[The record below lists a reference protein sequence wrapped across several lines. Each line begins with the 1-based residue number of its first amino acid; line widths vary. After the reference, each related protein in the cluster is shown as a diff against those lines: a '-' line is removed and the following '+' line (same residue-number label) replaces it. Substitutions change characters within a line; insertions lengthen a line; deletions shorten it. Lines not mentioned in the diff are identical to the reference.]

1 MNHNYQRVWTAEIG
15 ENLACVREPFNV
27 RDSSSVAVIKS
38 SITVPRKLSVCYVR
52 IAIV

>member
-1 MNHNYQRVWTAEIG
+1 MNHNYQSVWTAEIG
-15 ENLACVREPFNV
+15 ENLASVREPFNV